1 MRSWTLDDNWNLS
14 YDNKPVSDGKAKDNT
29 GRLVAYATSAL
40 FVRNVRITSSA
51 WKNHADFMTKS
62 ISAGGRVGY
71 GPFSVGGSYSNGQT
85 ERNSSYHFEGDTL
98 VIDGMQLI
106 GTVNNVIPQ
115 SPNPAPGLKPED
127 FVGGK

>member
-1 MRSWTLDDNWNLS
+1 
-14 YDNKPVSDGKAKDNT
+14 
-29 GRLVAYATSAL
+29 
-40 FVRNVRITSSA
+40 
-51 WKNHADFMTKS
+51 
-62 ISAGGRVGY
+62 VGY
-71 GPFSVGGSYSNGQT
+71 GPFSVGGNYSNGQT
-85 ERNSSYHFEGDTL
+85 ERNGSYHFEGDTL